1 MSAADLLVWAI
12 AALLSIWF
20 GYPFVVAALG
30 LFARRRIVAFRAGAT
45 EPRVSVIIATRDAE
59 SAIRARVDNVKD
71 SAYPPHLL
79 EVVAAVD
86 HAEGPAMPLNAP
98 GYVLV
103 VGDAPGGKAASLN
116 AAVRRSQ
123 GEVLVFTDIAQR
135 FDRDTIP
142 RLVSALERDARL
154 GAVSGSLEV
163 DGDTGGGKSRS
174 LSALYWRFERW
185 LRERE
190 ATLHSAVGVTGAVYA
205 MRRVCWQP
213 LPTGLI
219 LDDVYGPMR
228 IVLSGWRVGFERS
241 ATAYDQRRFT
251 PAQELKRKAR
261 TLTGVFQLCGWLP
274 AVLDPLRNPIWIQF
288 VFHKLLRLATPY
300 LAATAVL
307 AALWI
312 VARALVDAPLAGLAA
327 AIGLALVVAVVWR
340 SSRAAA
346 AVRMV
351 AVMQL
356 AMIRATINGLRGDWD
371 VWAR

>member
-86 HAEGPAMPLNAP
+86 HAEGPAMPLNEP

-135 FDRDTIP
+135 FERDTIP

-163 DGDTGGGKSRS
+163 DGETGERKSRS
-174 LSALYWRFERW
+174 LSAMYWRFERW

-241 ATAYDQRRFT
+241 ATAYDERRFT